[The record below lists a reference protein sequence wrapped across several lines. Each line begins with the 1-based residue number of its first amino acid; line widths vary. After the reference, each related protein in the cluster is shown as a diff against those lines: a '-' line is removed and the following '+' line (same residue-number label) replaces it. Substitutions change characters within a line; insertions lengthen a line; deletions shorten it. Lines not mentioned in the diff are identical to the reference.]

1 MVTTTARHLRRHARH
16 LHAASATFT
25 AAFATFT
32 AASATFTAASA
43 ASRHLHRVR
52 RDHPLRRARHLHHV
66 RRVRPLRRHV
76 RRRTSAG
83 ATSAGAPFT
92 AASTATLAT
101 GSGTRHGGH
110 HLAEALLQFFRAEKS
125 VSIGIQLLHF
135 GDAGFQ
141 LFDGQFA
148 ILVRIE
154 HADEQIRHHVA
165 ATPASSTRPTLAWTP
180 LAWTPLA
187 TSAATFLLPAAFLPA
202 ASFIFLGLQPIYR
215 QGQTQTRHQY
225 CS

>member
-1 MVTTTARHLRRHARH
+1 
-16 LHAASATFT
+16 
-25 AAFATFT
+25 
-32 AASATFTAASA
+32 
-43 ASRHLHRVR
+43 
-52 RDHPLRRARHLHHV
+52 
-66 RRVRPLRRHV
+66 
-76 RRRTSAG
+76 
-83 ATSAGAPFT
+83 
-92 AASTATLAT
+92 
-101 GSGTRHGGH
+101 
-110 HLAEALLQFFRAEKS
+110 LQFFRAEKS

-135 GDAGFQ
+135 GDTGLQ

-148 ILVRIE
+148 VFVRVK

-165 ATPASSTRPTLAWTP
+165 ATPASSTRPTLAWTTLAWTP